1 MGPLTP
7 IGPLFPAEI
16 PLHSEPSCCYVLG
29 VFPSHSRG
37 YLGVACLAAATAGL
51 TLAGDLR
58 VHTDAYL
65 LLYGGAAAGYLLA
78 VSGLRS
84 LPLPVIV
91 GAGLVLRI
99 LLFPAEPTLSDDYHR
114 YIWDGLVQE
123 QGINPYVHAPD
134 SSALDAIDYPQRSLI
149 NHPAQRTLYPPM
161 AELLFHGLAR
171 LGAASVSG
179 LKATLGLFDLA
190 IAGLLA
196 LGAGARRKEALGLYL
211 LHPLV
216 LQETWSSAHFDAA
229 PVALMVAA
237 ALLIARQRDLLGGL
251 ALGLGAAF
259 KLFPAFMLVPALVGG
274 RARPLPLLA
283 GFAAGAGLP
292 YVPYLI
298 SGGALGSLTETG
310 ATPEFNSSVFYLLRL
325 VLPYAT
331 ARVVAAVIFL
341 AGAVI
346 LSRRLPG
353 RGQTACAFA
362 RTATLLMLL
371 VPVVHPWYWLGP
383 VALGALGGVRLPVFL
398 GLAAPAS
405 YVTYAQ
411 PHFRQRSW
419 ARFLS
424 YLPLAAPTIDRAA
437 AVKEPSTT

>member
-1 MGPLTP
+1 ML
-7 IGPLFPAEI
+7 
-16 PLHSEPSCCYVLG
+16 SSR
-29 VFPSHSRG
+29 SRG
-37 YLGVACLAAATAGL
+37 YLGIAGLAAATAGL
-51 TLAGDLR
+51 ALAGDLR
-58 VHTDAYL
+58 AHTYTYL
-65 LLYGGAAAGYLLA
+65 LLYGGAAAAYLLA

-91 GAGLVLRI
+91 GAGLILRI
-99 LLFPAEPTLSDDYHR
+99 VLFPGEPTLSDDYHR

-123 QGINPYVHAPD
+123 QGINPYLHAPK
-134 SSALDAIDYPQRSLI
+134 SPALDAVDYPERGLI
-149 NHPAQRTLYPPM
+149 NHSGQRTLYPPM

-179 LKATLGLFDLA
+179 LKATFGLFDLA

-196 LGAGARRKEALGLYL
+196 LGAGARRKQALGLYL

-229 PVALMVAA
+229 PVALMVVA
-237 ALLIARQRDLLGGL
+237 ALLIARKRDLLGGL
-251 ALGLGAAF
+251 SLGLGAAF
-259 KLFPAFMLVPALVGG
+259 KLFPAFMLVPALVGR

-283 GFAAGAGLP
+283 GFAVGAGLP
-292 YVPYLI
+292 YIPYLI
-298 SGGALGSLTETG
+298 SGAALGSLTETG

-331 ARVVAAVIFL
+331 ARALVAVTFAV
-341 AGAVI
+341 GAVI
-346 LSRRLPG
+346 LARRLSG
-353 RGQTACAFA
+353 RERTAQAFA
-362 RTATLLMLL
+362 WTATLLMLL

-383 VALGALGGVRLPVFL
+383 VALGALSGTKLPVLL

-411 PHFRQRSW
+411 PDFQQRSW
-419 ARFLS
+419 ARLLS
-424 YLPLAAPTIDRAA
+424 YLPLAASRIDRT
-437 AVKEPSTT
+437 AVTKEPSTT